1 MSYYVLK
8 IIHIIGASML
18 IGSFFMTPLY
28 NCAYYRAD
36 LSKELLS
43 SIGKILTILTLTALL
58 IQPITGF
65 MIIAIKHYNPMSI
78 WVMGALGLFALVG
91 CAGLAMIYL
100 QQKKPLCQAVLLMFS
115 IPIFFFLYYFMVNIL
130 VAF

>member
-1 MSYYVLK
+1 MSYYFLK

-28 NCAYYRAD
+28 NCAYYRAE

-91 CAGLAMIYL
+91 CLTLAMIYL
-100 QQKKPLCQAVLLMFS
+100 QQLKKPLWKTTLLMFS
-115 IPIFFFLYYFMVNIL
+115 TPIFFLLYYFMVNIPN
-130 VAF
+130 